1 MWKLTDIAEG
11 KDKPESLFK
20 RFEQYVR
27 EKNLNFIV
35 ADGKCINQGAKT
47 LGPQQVTA
55 YLDAYAACDFPMIAL
70 FNDSPKTPFI
80 AANMET
86 DQGIARVEYLIDFN
100 HEATTGKASPF
111 YSKLLGAFATNFFAL
126 HPRMKQLWFPFA
138 IEDMVGSKM
147 TVHALDSGTAILR

>member
-1 MWKLTDIAEG
+1 MWKLTDITEG

-20 RFEQYVR
+20 GFEVYVL

-35 ADGKCINQGAKT
+35 AAGKCINQEVKT
-47 LGPQQVTA
+47 LGPRQVSA
-55 YLDAYAACDFPMIAL
+55 YLDAYAACDFSMIAL
-70 FNDSPKTPFI
+70 FNDRPKTPFI
-80 AANMET
+80 AANMKT

-100 HEATTGKASPF
+100 QEAISGKASPF

-126 HPRMKQLWFPFA
+126 HPEMQQLWFPFA
-138 IEDMVGSKM
+138 IENMVGSKM